1 MSPLSPHQPNH
12 TIAQPSAKEQ
22 APNHNLAPIV
32 CHAFP
37 AWDGDYLKSTV
48 QLMRQLA
55 LRRKVLYVD
64 YAYTWKDF
72 FKSLTG
78 RGHAS
83 WRRMLG
89 LQNPLRKIE
98 LPDPKTTS
106 QPVNQ
111 STNQPIGSLHVLT
124 LPPVLPTNFL
134 RNPRLYDWA
143 NALNVKWLR
152 GRIRTAMHTLGI
164 EKPVVVNAF
173 NPAFGLHLVGELG
186 EKQLIYY
193 CYDEIGAAK
202 WAKNHGARLERQFI
216 PKCDAVVVSSAGLL
230 RRKSPLHPRTVLVKN
245 GVDFDLFSRE
255 VAPADLPEIPGRTA
269 NQPVIGYLG
278 SVDERLDYQLIE
290 SLARLLPKAMFVF
303 VGRVQTSAESERI
316 RLLPNV
322 FFAGPKPPETLP
334 AWVQTFDVC
343 LIPFVKNE
351 LTAGIYPLK
360 INEYLAAGKPV
371 IATPFA
377 DLSDFEGIISVAND
391 VDSFIRAIEKYIL
404 ENAPRER
411 ARRVF
416 FAGKNSWAARGT
428 EFERVW
434 AGEELEQNLQTEIIH
449 LPHVKQA
456 PAPAF

>member
-1 MSPLSPHQPNH
+1 MSPLSPRHQN
-12 TIAQPSAKEQ
+12 QPDQ
-22 APNHNLAPIV
+22 PDPIV

-48 QLMRQLA
+48 QLMQQLA
-55 LRRKVLYVD
+55 IRRKVLYVD

-72 FKSLTG
+72 FRSLLG
-78 RGHAS
+78 GGHAS

-89 LQNPLRKIE
+89 LKNPLRNIQMPG
-98 LPDPKTTS
+98 PDTQSPNH
-106 QPVNQ
+106 QPA
-111 STNQPIGSLHVLT
+111 GSLHVLT

-134 RNPRLYDWA
+134 RHPRLYDWA
-143 NALNVKWLR
+143 NRLNAKWLR
-152 GRIRTAMHTLGI
+152 NRVRSAMHTLGI

-173 NPAFGLHLVGELG
+173 NPAFGLLLAGQLG
-186 EKQLIYY
+186 EKRLVYY

-202 WAKNHGARLERQFI
+202 WAKNHGARLEREFI

-230 RRKSPLHPRTVLVKN
+230 RRKSPLHRRTALVKN

-255 VAPADLPEIPGRTA
+255 ATSPNLPEIPGRA
-269 NQPVIGYLG
+269 PNQPVIGYLG
-278 SVDERLDYQLIE
+278 SVDERIDYQLIE
-290 SLARLLPKAMFVF
+290 NLAQLLPKAMFVF
-303 VGRVQTSAESERI
+303 VGRAQPSAHAARI
-316 RLLPNV
+316 QSLPNV

-371 IATPFA
+371 VATPFA
-377 DLSDFEGIISVAND
+377 DLSDFEGIISVADD

-416 FAGKNSWAARGT
+416 FAGKNSWAARSE
-428 EFERVW
+428 EFERVCGGFLSPNDELSITH
-434 AGEELEQNLQTEIIH
+434 AQEETVN
-449 LPHVKQA
+449 
-456 PAPAF
+456 